1 MATLR
6 ETFGNIA
13 DAIRAKGVSGTM
25 TPLEMPDKISSIQSG
40 GEMLGTDI
48 SCWGDVITSYR
59 TVGGPYASP
68 RRYAVSYPGL

>member
-13 DAIRAKGVSGTM
+13 SAIRAKGVEGTM

-48 SCWGDVITSYR
+48 SCWCDVVTSYR
-59 TVGGPYASP
+59 TVESP
-68 RRYAVSYPGL
+68 FSRTRRYAVSYPGL